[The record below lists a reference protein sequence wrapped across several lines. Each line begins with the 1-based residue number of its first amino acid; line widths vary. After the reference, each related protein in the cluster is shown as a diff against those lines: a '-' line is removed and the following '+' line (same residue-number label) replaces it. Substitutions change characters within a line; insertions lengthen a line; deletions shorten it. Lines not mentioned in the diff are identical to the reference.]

1 MKSNGSRWGVKGS
14 NEISEGLSGIYR
26 YEENLDLSSAT
37 LKADN
42 RLSYVGLSGGF
53 GSITLGRVF
62 SASYNHVGVL
72 TDYGVASTNAAS
84 TVRTSNTVSYSASTG
99 PVSFQVDAK
108 MKSGNTRSV
117 DAAELGLSFDTGA
130 ATVGLAFRDENT
142 KGDKTKQSAIGFSIP
157 VGGLTLYSSWT
168 ESKVTT
174 FATPDR
180 EEETRKTNPE
190 VKAQPAKPAVCKIE
204 RYENAAF
211 PMVTET
217 DADGEEMTMPDT
229 TAEPI
234 QNPNTRVPYKIVST
248 EYRLAK
254 LQDWDIDTAT
264 GKVTEAMSY
273 KCAESSVANGINGVV
288 VRTFMSG
295 SLAVQAMPESVDVV
309 FKTVKGDAEKT
320 MKYRHMHAGVSGP
333 LGDTGMSFAVNVAN
347 HPDSKDGNGEN
358 PWNFNVSKSLGGGAS
373 LAFEYINNDS
383 DLEGEE
389 NQALV
394 QLKVDF

>member
-108 MKSGNTRSV
+108 MKSDNARSV

-142 KGDKTKQSAIGFSIP
+142 KDNKTKQSAIGFSIP

-190 VKAQPAKPAVCKIE
+190 VKAQPAKHAVCKIE

-211 PMVTET
+211 PME
-217 DADGEEMTMPDT
+217 DGD
-229 TAEPI
+229 
-234 QNPNTRVPYKIVST
+234 
-248 EYRLAK
+248 
-254 LQDWDIDTAT
+254 
-264 GKVTEAMSY
+264 
-273 KCAESSVANGINGVV
+273 
-288 VRTFMSG
+288 
-295 SLAVQAMPESVDVV
+295 
-309 FKTVKGDAEKT
+309 
-320 MKYRHMHAGVSGP
+320 
-333 LGDTGMSFAVNVAN
+333 
-347 HPDSKDGNGEN
+347 
-358 PWNFNVSKSLGGGAS
+358 
-373 LAFEYINNDS
+373 
-383 DLEGEE
+383 
-389 NQALV
+389 
-394 QLKVDF
+394 